1 MARRL
6 VRCTSAGNLLD
17 ADDTEPASLQAGE
30 QDMQNSFLPGLLGRR
45 KLQLPEIPTKSQECK
60 ARIGRVTVKLKK
72 GLVYDEEVDAI
83 VNSTSQTLT
92 LGAGNASRA
101 MLQKAG
107 SSIQDECNRKY
118 PKGIQFGEIAET
130 GGGNLYCGYI
140 FHGCLKYWTTEENLN
155 RFCDVVS

>member
-1 MARRL
+1 M
-6 VRCTSAGNLLD
+6 
-17 ADDTEPASLQAGE
+17 
-30 QDMQNSFLPGLLGRR
+30 
-45 KLQLPEIPTKSQECK
+45 
-60 ARIGRVTVKLKK
+60 TVKLKK

-140 FHGCLKYWTTEENLN
+140 FHGCLKYWTTEESN
-155 RFCDVVS
+155 DVEQVNQFNSINFVYFMIL